1 MSSGRDDQLMFPAAD
16 LSDEPNT
23 ASVQSSAETSS
34 AKASAAFQALTEI
47 FANVKGAWPL
57 SPVLAKLRLMLLL
70 RPQQPNCMALP
81 RSVVPGALSGCR
93 EQT

>member
-34 AKASAAFQALTEI
+34 AKASAAIQALTEI
-47 FANVKGAWPL
+47 FCK
-57 SPVLAKLRLMLLL
+57 R
-70 RPQQPNCMALP
+70 
-81 RSVVPGALSGCR
+81 
-93 EQT
+93 